1 MLEREIKFRISEEGG
16 PDQIRVALERAGF
29 RFEPSGAIKH
39 EDRYLDTED
48 WLLHRAGIALRL
60 RREGPALTLQAKTIV
75 PKNACALARIEW
87 SQPAPSKDPPWRRL
101 PKGEVAALLQPLAS
115 LRVVSRLRVRARVVS
130 EREVYRWSRRDETLG
145 SATFDRVNG
154 KRVHRAGGANGN
166 RGRRAGDVDGNRTR
180 RAGADEYRELEL
192 ELDEGAPDALGE
204 ARTALEESL
213 GVRPSA
219 ETKLSAALAAAGID
233 VPTLDERG
241 YAAQGGDRLADVAVK
256 TMGRQLSRLFWYEP
270 GTRLGVD
277 PEFVHDMRVATRRL
291 RTALQVFSAAIPAK
305 TRRNWQRELRWIGR
319 ALGRVRDCD
328 VELVSVKRMTAKATE
343 PERAA
348 LLIFANRLE
357 IKRARRTA
365 KLLSRL
371 DSPRFTAL
379 KTLALPWIEMRADSS
394 MVRDA
399 DAPAYIAGPR
409 IVAEWDH
416 RMLEA
421 CEVAEQ
427 DPTAVKVHALRI
439 AIKHARYA
447 VEYFADLEGPGAGR
461 RAKRLGRLQN
471 MLGARQDAA
480 ILLRHMKRYA
490 ETIPEEDRELVL
502 GAQAAIGKI
511 DRAARVR
518 TSELRQVWVLG
529 ADLDPS

>member
-1 MLEREIKFRISEEGG
+1 MLEREIKFRISKEGG
-16 PDQIRVALERAGF
+16 PDQIRGALERAGF

-75 PKNACALARIEW
+75 SKNAGAMARIEW
-87 SQPAPSKDPPWRRL
+87 SQPAPSGDLPWRRL
-101 PKGEVAALLQPLAS
+101 PKGEVAALLEPLAS
-115 LRVVSRLRVRARVVS
+115 LRVVSRLRVRARVAS
-130 EREVYRWSRRDETLG
+130 ERDVYRWSRHDEMLG
-145 SATFDRVNG
+145 SATFERVNG
-154 KRVHRAGGANGN
+154 KRGHRAGGANGN
-166 RGRRAGDVDGNRTR
+166 RGRRTGGE
-180 RAGADEYRELEL
+180 EYRELEL

-204 ARTALEESL
+204 ARVVLEESL

-379 KTLALPWIEMRADSS
+379 KTLALPWIEMRANSS

-490 ETIPEEDRELVL
+490 ETIPEEDRELIL
-502 GAQAAIGKI
+502 GAQAAIEKI
-511 DRAARVR
+511 ERAARVR

-529 ADLDPS
+529 ADLD